1 MYMPPFERLQNAS
14 KEDLLKIIHST
25 KIKMGRLR
33 KKMEHP
39 DYKYRKEKVC
49 PSDLVIYKCDRD
61 FLNMAIVQ
69 YLILGGE
76 YQESKKSLRDSAFN
90 DRLEDIVKITFYNG
104 GFFST
109 NEKTIIDLSGDE
121 LKVMSG
127 SFSEVYEKITET
139 TREEFLYRLG
149 ELHIGE
155 WRSHYSCERYG
166 MEVCDGIQWVLKFE
180 YKDGKKKTFSGN
192 NAYPYNFDELLE
204 LLMFNENQL

>member
-1 MYMPPFERLQNAS
+1 MYVPAFEKLKTEN
-14 KEDLLKIIHST
+14 KEELLKIIKAT
-25 KIKMGRLR
+25 RIKMGRL
-33 KKMEHP
+33 KAKMEHP

-76 YQESKKSLRDSAFN
+76 YKDSKQSLRDSAFN
-90 DRLEDIVKITFYNG
+90 DKLEDIVKITFYNG

-109 NEKTIIDLSGDE
+109 NEKAVIDLRGDE

-127 SFSEVYEKITET
+127 SFSETYEKITET
-139 TREEFLYRLG
+139 TKEEFLYQLG

-155 WRSHYSCERYG
+155 WRSHYSCKRYG

-180 YKDGKKKTFSGN
+180 YKNGKKKTFGGD
-192 NAYPYNFDELLE
+192 NAFPYNFDELMEVLS
-204 LLMFNENQL
+204 L